1 MKKYSKW
8 IVSSLLACILL
19 FLTNNVPAN
28 ALTGEIIDIFGE
40 NITTI
45 QIEGEHRLKVG
56 DTIDLTYMAGVLPMA
71 IGVYETT
78 TVQGNVVLCKPV
90 SITMPPNKGMNV
102 QIDILRGT
110 ASSLSKKKQNFP
122 KPISLLG
129 NTFQSDSQSQNIE
142 IKGEV
147 LDVMGDDIK
156 VAVKDNGAPEI
167 GWPVDLF
174 YVTSQGKELPVGTWK
189 VKSIEGQIITASKVK
204 GIGKARKGL
213 KAVMHNGQRQK
224 MVVNN
229 VSPGPGG
236 VGSVGELFS
245 GSGPGVFKD
254 VRADQPHPA
263 GLPVGSPFLDVVNS
277 SPLMEKGGSFYL
289 GDPNAKVVIT
299 VFAGFECPFSKKIY
313 PKMLKV
319 IKPHFKNV
327 KYVLRHYP
335 LPMYPNAKLAAK
347 AVLAAGEQ
355 NRYWEMVDALLAE
368 KNLLNKK
375 KINALAKRLGL
386 NVDQFSNDLYS
397 KDVKWEQIIRADMA
411 LAKKWNLRGTPSY
424 FINGKGIKHS
434 DVAEFK
440 REINGAVMI
449 GKFSKGSPGEK
460 FIRQDPLQWKEVT
473 FDRYKEELVDA
484 QSSLQYQ
491 IGMGVEQAGLDRS
504 YFLGVKIA
512 KNEHVIGQASA
523 AGPMGVRV
531 LAVFSKSPAQK
542 AGIEVADIIYEANGI
557 NVTDVPPFMK
567 IVDNSPGGK
576 LRLKIQRNGRIIEK
590 TIKLKKVKH

>member
-156 VAVKDNGAPEI
+156 VAVKDNGMPKV
-167 GWPVDLF
+167 GWPVDLY
-174 YVTSQGKELPVGTWK
+174 YVTNQGKELPVGTWK

-213 KAVMHNGQRQK
+213 KAVMHNGQR
-224 MVVNN
+224 
-229 VSPGPGG
+229 
-236 VGSVGELFS
+236 
-245 GSGPGVFKD
+245 
-254 VRADQPHPA
+254 
-263 GLPVGSPFLDVVNS
+263 
-277 SPLMEKGGSFYL
+277 
-289 GDPNAKVVIT
+289 
-299 VFAGFECPFSKKIY
+299 KKT
-313 PKMLKV
+313 K
-319 IKPHFKNV
+319 
-327 KYVLRHYP
+327 
-335 LPMYPNAKLAAK
+335 
-347 AVLAAGEQ
+347 
-355 NRYWEMVDALLAE
+355 
-368 KNLLNKK
+368 
-375 KINALAKRLGL
+375 
-386 NVDQFSNDLYS
+386 
-397 KDVKWEQIIRADMA
+397 
-411 LAKKWNLRGTPSY
+411 
-424 FINGKGIKHS
+424 
-434 DVAEFK
+434 
-440 REINGAVMI
+440 
-449 GKFSKGSPGEK
+449 
-460 FIRQDPLQWKEVT
+460 
-473 FDRYKEELVDA
+473 
-484 QSSLQYQ
+484 
-491 IGMGVEQAGLDRS
+491 
-504 YFLGVKIA
+504 
-512 KNEHVIGQASA
+512 
-523 AGPMGVRV
+523 
-531 LAVFSKSPAQK
+531 QK
-542 AGIEVADIIYEANGI
+542 AAC
-557 NVTDVPPFMK
+557 
-567 IVDNSPGGK
+567 
-576 LRLKIQRNGRIIEK
+576 RNR
-590 TIKLKKVKH
+590 